1 MFVTL
6 LPAKALVTL
15 ALAAV
20 LAVIA
25 VALLGVSI
33 AHRSSARTATILAGA
48 STSFARATP
57 GSTAHARHQ
66 YRLSLQR

>member
-1 MFVTL
+1 MVVTV
-6 LPAKALVTL
+6 LPVKALMTL

-25 VALLGVSI
+25 VASLGIST
-33 AHRSSARTATILAGA
+33 AHRSSARTATTVAVTN
-48 STSFARATP
+48 TSFARTTP
-57 GSTAHARHQ
+57 GSTAHARNQ

>member
-6 LPAKALVTL
+6 LPAKTLMTL
-15 ALAAV
+15 AFAAV

-25 VALLGVSI
+25 VALLGIST
-33 AHRSSARTATILAGA
+33 ARRSSTRTATTVAVT
-48 STSFARATP
+48 SPSFARATP